1 MKKSILGIALVVV
14 VLALLLG
21 EKNYLSQ
28 KEDEG
33 LYYASIIEEVTYPQ
47 EISEEMVMPAQF
59 PEEGTFVVIEDTE
72 VPLAATV
79 PDENKPK
86 EKPITVKA
94 EVPNVSV
101 ETVKNE
107 VKTESKYS
115 DLGGGVYGYYD
126 EKAAEELIAQVNI
139 LRISGQSAPALNAE
153 LNDVAKKRALACVND
168 FSHNGME
175 TAAECIAVG
184 QKDAAAVVA
193 AWYASDVH
201 RGYISDAIYSQAG
214 AACICYEKSDGQMQT
229 VWVLV
234 LN

>member
-47 EISEEMVMPAQF
+47 EISEEMVLPAQF
-59 PEEGTFVVIEDTE
+59 PEEGMTIVIEDTQ

-79 PDENKPK
+79 PEENKQ
-86 EKPITVKA
+86 EESVTVKA
-94 EVPNVSV
+94 QTSKVPVGVSKT
-101 ETVKNE
+101 EM
-107 VKTESKYS
+107 KTESRYS

-126 EKAAEELIAQVNI
+126 EKAAEELIAQVNVMR
-139 LRISGQSAPALNAE
+139 LSGQSTSALNAE

-175 TAAECIAVG
+175 TAAECMAVG
-184 QKDAAAVVA
+184 QKDAAAVVT

>member
-33 LYYASIIEEVTYPQ
+33 LYYAKSIAEVTYPQ
-47 EISEEMVMPAQF
+47 GISEEVVLPAQF
-59 PEEGTFVVIEDTE
+59 PEEGTTVVIEDAK

-79 PDENKPK
+79 PEVK
-86 EKPITVKA
+86 EQKEEPITVKNETSNVLAGVAKA
-94 EVPNVSV
+94 EVKAQSN
-101 ETVKNE
+101 
-107 VKTESKYS
+107 YS

-126 EKAAEELIAQVNI
+126 DKAAEELIAQVNI
-139 LRISGQSAPALNAE
+139 MRISGQSAAALKAE

-175 TAAECIAVG
+175 TAAECMAVG
-184 QKDAAAVVA
+184 QKDAAAVVT

-201 RGYISDAIYSQAG
+201 RAYISDAAYSRAG